1 MSNFEKAKVILEM
14 LRNFEQQQHRG
25 VTRALIEAGEG
36 RRCKPLDRI
45 KVSGIKDYANE
56 LILKSEK

>member
-1 MSNFEKAKVILEM
+1 MSNFEEAKVILEM
-14 LRNFEQQQHRG
+14 LRHFEQQHG
-25 VTRALIEAGEG
+25 DVTRALIEAGEG

>member
-14 LRNFEQQQHRG
+14 LEHFEQQHNSL
-25 VTRALIEAGEG
+25 TRALIEDGEG
-36 RRCKPLDRI
+36 KRCRPFDRI
-45 KVSGIKDYANE
+45 EVSEIKDYANE